1 MAKTKHGKDEPTV
14 IKKYANR
21 RLYDTGRSS
30 YVTLDDLCEMVKD
43 GYDFVVYDAK
53 SGEDITRSV
62 LTQIIA
68 EKETSGGQ
76 NMLPTGFLRKLI
88 GFYGDG
94 VQPFVPNYLES
105 TIDLFVKNQE
115 RLREQMSKSMQ
126 GLQTI
131 NPMAMAGS
139 MAGNMNPMANMAN
152 MKSMFPVPPALEE
165 MNRQNMA
172 MFERTMKMFTPF
184 SMPGASG
191 EDSSKEEKI
200 KDLKKTIH
208 EMEKELNRLAAE

>member
-1 MAKTKHGKDEPTV
+1 MAKAKHGNDEPTV

-68 EKETSGGQ
+68 EKETSGTEGQ
-76 NMLPTGFLRKLI
+76 NLLPTGFLRKLI

-94 VQPFVPNYLES
+94 VQPFVPNYLE
-105 TIDLFVKNQE
+105 TTLDLFVKNQE
-115 RLREQMSKSMQ
+115 RLREQLNKSFQ
-126 GLQTI
+126 GFQGM
-131 NPMAMAGS
+131 NPMS
-139 MAGNMNPMANMAN
+139 MAGNMASGMAN
-152 MKSMFPVPPALEE
+152 MKGMFPTVPPALEE

-184 SMPGASG
+184 SMGSGASASN
-191 EDSSKEEKI
+191 DASKEEKI
-200 KDLKKTIH
+200 KDLKKSIQ
-208 EMEKELNRLAAE
+208 EIEQEISRLAAE